1 MSTTTSVSSSSSTS
15 LSTTEQIA
23 AANKAAAQQILSS
36 LGAGSGVDTAALA
49 QNLVD
54 AEKLPLKNAID
65 AKIAK
70 SEAAISGYS
79 AIMFMLN
86 DLNTAIADLKDTS
99 DFNNL
104 NVTGGES
111 TAFSLTASDQSE
123 VGSHR
128 IRVNS
133 LFQEQVSIS
142 DAFASETV
150 SINGNQSFNMTLTLG
165 GVATPVTV
173 SPNGSGEITPAEIV
187 SAINAAQAG
196 VSAKL
201 VNTGTSVNPSFRM
214 VLTGEA
220 GSDQAF
226 SLDVVNSTSA
236 PSASTL
242 EGDAGTSTTE
252 ATTLTFGA
260 LGIGDQLSVGGLTLT
275 ATANMTDAEV
285 ATAFASVLAG
295 TTPANGAKFTF
306 SGSLSG
312 FDSGTVANGN
322 EVVFTSVTANQDVT
336 NLSVSL
342 VPSRLSFTQLQ
353 AASDAEVVVDG
364 VTYQRETNAVDD
376 ILTGTVI
383 TLKGVSAATTTTTLA
398 RDNTVIQ
405 TKLQAVVDA
414 YNNAQS
420 LLKEVSNSK
429 SDLETYGGTLVGSS
443 TVRLIGSRLRNLMST
458 NSNTPGASVGALWQ
472 LGIKFDAAGVMSLDS
487 TKLDTALSENHA
499 DVVTALTGNKDNLSQ
514 YDKTTPAGVMGEAW
528 RSLNTLMSATGP
540 LMTQS
545 DNASS
550 KITDYN
556 EQLAALD
563 TRMTRLLD
571 RYTKQ
576 FSDMQSLVGSTNS
589 LKTSLESSFAGLMAM
604 YTGKNN

>member
-1 MSTTTSVSSSSSTS
+1 
-15 LSTTEQIA
+15 
-23 AANKAAAQQILSS
+23 
-36 LGAGSGVDTAALA
+36 
-49 QNLVD
+49 LVD

-275 ATANMTDAEV
+275 VTANMTDAEV

-295 TTPANGAKFTF
+295 TTPANGVKFTF

-458 NSNTPGASVGALWQ
+458 NSNTPGASIGALWQ

-499 DVVTALTGNKDNLSQ
+499 DVVTALTGNKNNLSQ